1 MQEAI
6 LYAPM
11 PDLKVR
17 CTACRRYCLLANGQ
31 TGFCGIRT
39 NVGGKLYLANFG
51 RIVAKQ
57 LDPIEKKP
65 IIHAHPN
72 SLIYSIGTSGCDFAC
87 KFCQNYDISQRRTPE
102 GYGISPA
109 EIVEE
114 AIDYGCSGIAYTYNE
129 PTIFAEF
136 AAEVGKLAHDQGLF
150 NIFVTNGY
158 ETPDAVKFISNFLDF
173 VTVDFKG
180 NASEQFYRQYMSVP
194 HVEEIFDTLALF
206 IKHGVHTEITDL
218 VVPNVGDSLTA
229 LEKMLDRIMAIAGRD
244 IPISFLRFH
253 PDYKM
258 MDSPYTSLSTL
269 DEHYEAATRM
279 GFRYVYV
286 GNVPGSEK
294 QNTYCPSCGRGIIK
308 RDLMHTFEI
317 NLHPDGRCSFCGYQ
331 TGITNFTES
340 PGHRS
345 RCKTST

>member
-31 TGFCGIRT
+31 TGFCGVRT

-51 RIVAKQ
+51 RILAKQ

-87 KFCQNYDISQRRTPE
+87 RFCQNYDISQRKTPE
-102 GYGISPA
+102 GYEISPA

-114 AIDYGCSGIAYTYNE
+114 AIEYGCGGIAFTYNE

-136 AAEVGKLAHDQGLF
+136 AAEVGKLAHERGLF
-150 NIFVTNGY
+150 NIYVTNGY
-158 ETPDAVKFISNFLDF
+158 ETPDTVRFISDFLDF

-180 NASEQFYRQYMSVP
+180 NASDQFYRQYMSVP
-194 HVEEIFDTLALF
+194 HVEDIFDTLALF
-206 IKHGVHTEITDL
+206 IKNGVHTEITDL
-218 VVPNVGDSLTA
+218 VVPQVGDSLTA
-229 LEKMLDRIMAIAGRD
+229 LEAMLDRIMAIAGRD

-253 PDYKM
+253 PDYRM
-258 MDSPYTSLSTL
+258 MDFPYTPVSTL
-269 DEHYEAATRM
+269 NEHYEMARKK

-286 GNVPGSEK
+286 GNVHGSEK
-294 QNTYCPSCGRGIIK
+294 QNTYCPLCGRAIIR
-308 RDLMHTFEI
+308 RDMMHTLEI
-317 NLHPDGRCSFCGYQ
+317 NLDPDGRCSFCGYE
-331 TGITNFTES
+331 TGIRDFTEAPDHS
-340 PGHRS
+340 LHGETPS
-345 RCKTST
+345 

>member
-1 MQEAI
+1 MQEAT
-6 LYAPM
+6 LYSPM
-11 PDLKVR
+11 PELKVR

-31 TGFCGIRT
+31 TGFCGVRT
-39 NVGGKLYLANFG
+39 NIDGKLYLANFG

-87 KFCQNYDISQRRTPE
+87 KFCQNYDISQRRSPE
-102 GYGISPA
+102 GYEISPA

-114 AIDYGCSGIAYTYNE
+114 AVDYGCSGIAYTYNE
-129 PTIFAEF
+129 PTIFSEF
-136 AAEVGKLAHDQGLF
+136 AAVVGKIAHDHGLF

-158 ETPDAVKFISNFLDF
+158 ETPEAVRYISDFLDYA
-173 VTVDFKG
+173 TVDFKG

-194 HVEEIFDTLALF
+194 HAEDVFDTLELF

-218 VVPNVGDSLTA
+218 VVPNGGDSLTA
-229 LEKMLDRIMAIAGRD
+229 LDNMLERIMAIADRD

-258 MDSPYTSLSTL
+258 MNFQSTPLSTL
-269 DEHYEAATRM
+269 NDHYDAARRK
-279 GFRYVYV
+279 GFRYVYI

-294 QNTYCPSCGRGIIK
+294 QNTYCPSCGRAIVM
-308 RDLMHTFEI
+308 RDMMHTLEI
-317 NLHPDGRCSFCGYQ
+317 NLDPDGRCSFCAYQ
-331 TGITNFTES
+331 TGLRDFAES
-340 PGHRS
+340 QGHS
-345 RCKTST
+345 LHGETPT